1 MSIHDEMTATSDSF
15 WEIGKYSRTVKR
27 CDNGYKLCDNLRQ
40 LIEQRAEIEKGY
52 SKNLLGWT
60 KKWNDFLD
68 KGPEYGTTQAMW
80 RGLLEESNS
89 TAELH
94 TVVAENLMQKVYQG
108 IKSWQKENYHKSMM
122 HYKETK
128 EFDDGFK
135 KAQKPWE
142 KKYTKVMSNRKD
154 YHNACKAEKS
164 TANQVNNMRSDDS
177 VALDTKKKME
187 ERLSK
192 CQQEVAGLKDKYE
205 ASLNDINNYN
215 AKYIEDMTEIFQ
227 KCQEFEKKRI
237 EFFKSTFYDI
247 HQCLDL
253 SVVPQFPQIYTD
265 LHNVIGK
272 TDSDQDLRWWSN
284 NNGSDMAMNWP
295 QFEEYSPD
303 LQSISKKERKSQLHS
318 NDGITITSIRHKGEF
333 APASPNAGGYN
344 RQSSNKT
351 NDSDNGRKNSIGII
365 LPRNPS
371 VGPLK
376 PQRSPSLHKQSENR
390 TKPEGAPSSLVD
402 KNETRPIPEG
412 QNRSPPTPAKRTLIR
427 NQSGSSIQQKVEYD
441 ESLNPFGDDDE
452 DENDKVDDEKNNQR
466 SSYPQPSYEP
476 EPELDEPTEQTYNGR
491 TYQPEQDSNP
501 FGNEDTGSEDS
512 PKESP
517 RLADPVL
524 VRAVFD
530 YEAVEQDEF
539 SFKCGEE
546 FYKLSEED
554 ELGWCKGRKADGEEK
569 LYPAN
574 YVKPVSEL

>member
-351 NDSDNGRKNSIGII
+351 NDSDNGR
-365 LPRNPS
+365 
-371 VGPLK
+371 
-376 PQRSPSLHKQSENR
+376 
-390 TKPEGAPSSLVD
+390 
-402 KNETRPIPEG
+402 
-412 QNRSPPTPAKRTLIR
+412 
-427 NQSGSSIQQKVEYD
+427 
-441 ESLNPFGDDDE
+441 
-452 DENDKVDDEKNNQR
+452 NNQR